1 MKRLATALASLTAL
15 GIWGSVESARA
26 DDTVVVTSTT
36 PSAEPASTGPNST
49 LLRTG
54 VFTLGLSYVPA
65 LVVAIESDVSA
76 DKHLYAPVVGPWL
89 DLANRDDACDNCNS
103 ETVNKVLLVTDG
115 VFQGLGALQILGAF
129 MWPETRTVAVSGSDG
144 SQLLSF
150 RVMPAAVAG
159 TRGLVAT
166 GEF

>member
-1 MKRLATALASLTAL
+1 
-15 GIWGSVESARA
+15 
-26 DDTVVVTSTT
+26 VVVTSTS
-36 PSAEPASTGPNST
+36 PSVEPSTTGPNAS

-76 DKHLYAPVVGPWL
+76 DKHLYAPIVGPWL
-89 DLANRDDACDNCNS
+89 DLASRDGCDGCNS

-129 MWPETRTVAVSGSDG
+129 MWPETRTVAVSRSDG

-150 RVMPAAVAG
+150 RVMPANVAG
-159 TRGLVAT
+159 GRGVVAT